1 MFSYYVTHPGAIVAE
16 TTTLTIRISPETKA
30 RLEKLAQKHGRS
42 KSYLA
47 LQALERYLAEE
58 ELMTWRIRKGLKAA
72 DEGDFA
78 TSQEVEAVFRRSG
91 A

>member
-1 MFSYYVTHPGAIVAE
+1 MAE

-47 LQALERYLAEE
+47 LQALDRYLAE
-58 ELMTWRIRKGLKAA
+58 RGAHDPA
-72 DEGDFA
+72 HPQG
-78 TSQEVEAVFRRSG
+78 VESSG
-91 A
+91 RGGSCK